1 MPAASNKTESK
12 PSTEAVDPV
21 KQFLNL
27 VDKKVRNIEKR
38 KVNCILL
45 SSEFRIIWPWL
56 PGETKI
62 PITFS
67 DWSRG
72 CMMYIFT
79 YAILM
84 EPERYFFVFRGL
96 LCCFSVGVCY
106 TEFVSYFVAFG
117 IGLDLKIQNGGYHK
131 HGQRN
136 RTWFVISFSFF
147 LLTLQSGSS
156 HHCGIFWVIA

>member
-12 PSTEAVDPV
+12 PSSEAVDPV

-84 EPERYFFVFRGL
+84 EPERYFFCVQRFTVLLFSGSLLHRVCVI
-96 LCCFSVGVCY
+96 LCCVWHWSWSENPKWRLSQAWTEKSHMVCD
-106 TEFVSYFVAFG
+106 FFF
-117 IGLDLKIQNGGYHK
+117 
-131 HGQRN
+131 
-136 RTWFVISFSFF
+136 FFSFNAAV
-147 LLTLQSGSS
+147 
-156 HHCGIFWVIA
+156 W

>member
-12 PSTEAVDPV
+12 PSSEAVDPV

-79 YAILM
+79 YAVLM
-84 EPERYFFVFRGL
+84 EPERYFFVFWGL

-136 RTWFVISFSFF
+136 RTWFVISFSFNAAVWE
-147 LLTLQSGSS
+147 QSSLWYFGGY
-156 HHCGIFWVIA
+156 CLV